1 VVPVSEQ
8 TDEQA
13 GASPAHQVSGVKM
26 AFLGTGNM
34 GEAVLAGALSAGV
47 AAEDV
52 VATSRRPERGAH
64 LAERFG
70 VRTTTDNVAAVAGAH
85 VVVVGVK
92 PKDVGA
98 MLDRVA
104 DALEP
109 GAVVVSVA
117 AGLPLSFFEQ
127 RLPAGTPV
135 VRAMPNTPALV
146 GAGVTAVVG
155 GTAAREDDVALVE
168 TVLSGSGHVFRVVE
182 KDIDAFGALAGSGP
196 AYVFYVV
203 DAMAEAGVLLGLT
216 RDVARRLAVE
226 TVLGSA
232 RLLDETGE
240 HPVLLREKVSSP
252 GGTTVAALRKLD
264 DGGVRAAFLD
274 ALEAARDRSRELAA
288 EHG

>member
-1 VVPVSEQ
+1 MVPVSEQ
-8 TDEQA
+8 KDEQ
-13 GASPAHQVSGVKM
+13 QVTGTTV

-34 GEAVLAGALSAGV
+34 GEAVLSGALKAGV
-47 AAEDV
+47 APGDV
-52 VATSRRPERGAH
+52 VVTSRRPERGAQ
-64 LAERFG
+64 LTERYG
-70 VRTTTDNVAAVAGAH
+70 VRATTDNVAAVAGAH

-92 PKDVGA
+92 PKDVGS

-104 DALEP
+104 GSLEP

-168 TVLSGSGHVFRVVE
+168 TVLSGSGHVFRVAE
-182 KDIDAFGALAGSGP
+182 KDMDAFGALAGSGP

-252 GGTTVAALRKLD
+252 GGTTVAALRRLD

-274 ALEAARDRSRELAA
+274 ALSAARDRSRELAA

>member
-1 VVPVSEQ
+1 MVPVSEQ
-8 TDEQA
+8 TEQQA
-13 GASPAHQVSGVKM
+13 GAQVSGTTM

-34 GEAVLAGALSAGV
+34 GEAVLAGALAGGV
-47 AAEDV
+47 APGDV
-52 VATSRRPERGAH
+52 VATARRDERAAH

-70 VRTTTDNVAAVAGAH
+70 VGTTADNVAAVAGAH
-85 VVVVGVK
+85 VVVIGVK

-104 DALEP
+104 GALEP

-155 GTAAREDDVALVE
+155 GSAAREEDVALVE
-168 TVLSGSGHVFRVVE
+168 QVLAGSGHVFRVAE
-182 KDIDAFGALAGSGP
+182 KDMDAFGALAGSGP

-274 ALEAARDRSRELAA
+274 ALSAARDRSRELAS
-288 EHG
+288 EHA

>member
-1 VVPVSEQ
+1 MVPVSEQ
-8 TDEQA
+8 NDEQA
-13 GASPAHQVSGVKM
+13 GARVSGVTM

-34 GEAVLAGALSAGV
+34 GEAVLAGALAAGV
-47 AAEDV
+47 APEDV
-52 VATSRRPERGAH
+52 VATSRRAERGAH
-64 LAERFG
+64 LTERFG
-70 VRTTTDNVAAVAGAH
+70 VRATTDNVAAVAGAH

-104 DALEP
+104 DSLEP

-155 GTAAREDDVALVE
+155 GSAAREDDVALVE
-168 TVLSGSGHVFRVVE
+168 QVLSGSGHVFRVAE

-232 RLLDETGE
+232 KLLDETGE

>member
-1 VVPVSEQ
+1 
-8 TDEQA
+8 
-13 GASPAHQVSGVKM
+13 M

-34 GEAVLAGALSAGV
+34 GEAVLAGALAAGV
-47 AAEDV
+47 EPGDV
-52 VATSRRPERGAH
+52 VATARRDERAAH
-64 LAERFG
+64 LAERYG
-70 VRTTTDNVAAVAGAH
+70 VRTTSDNVAAVAGAH

-104 DALEP
+104 TALAP

-155 GTAAREDDVALVE
+155 GAAASEDDVALVE
-168 TVLSGSGHVFRVVE
+168 RVLSGSGHVFRVAE
-182 KDIDAFGALAGSGP
+182 KDMDAFGALAGSGP

-232 RLLDETGE
+232 KLLDETGE

-274 ALEAARDRSRELAA
+274 ALAAARDRSRELAS
-288 EHG
+288 EHA